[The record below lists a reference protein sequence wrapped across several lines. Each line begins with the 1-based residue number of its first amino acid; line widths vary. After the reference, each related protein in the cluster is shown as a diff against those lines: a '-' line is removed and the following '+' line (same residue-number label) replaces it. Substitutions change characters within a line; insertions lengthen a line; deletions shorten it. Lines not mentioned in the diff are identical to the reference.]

1 MRFEMSKLLGLA
13 TAALLLSGVTAF
25 AQTNA
30 TTADPSGP
38 GPAAASSASADSSNT
53 GDATKKPHHHHH
65 MMKSGEN
72 SASTDEDANKLNACM
87 VDAKP
92 TPSQE
97 NCLKH
102 AENS

>member
-1 MRFEMSKLLGLA
+1 MSKLLGLV
-13 TAALLLSGVTAF
+13 TAAALLSGVTAF
-25 AQTNA
+25 AQTSTA
-30 TTADPSGP
+30 TN
-38 GPAAASSASADSSNT
+38 PAADAPSASAPAMSNPSAPGPS
-53 GDATKKPHHHHH
+53 GDTMKKPHHHHH